1 MNHGAIIFT
10 NHLKKYYNFNFKD
23 IDDCESGPCQNGATC
38 VDGVADYSCE
48 CEEGWTGKDCEISM
62 KIRIIQ

>member
-1 MNHGAIIFT
+1 MLLSLPIIYK
-10 NHLKKYYNFNFKD
+10 NYYHFNVKD